1 MTDGHVLSPALT
13 VQDRG
18 DRRSPNKWGSLHVA
32 GPKWPIFREPG
43 VVTWL
48 GNIRN
53 NRKVNLSW
61 LSIRMSSS
69 AFDWRHYF
77 NEQIA
82 LAPSAEICGK
92 VNSLPMQKTI
102 YFK

>member
-18 DRRSPNKWGSLHVA
+18 DRRSPNKWGSLHEA

-53 NRKVNLSW
+53 K
-61 LSIRMSSS
+61 I
-69 AFDWRHYF
+69 
-77 NEQIA
+77 
-82 LAPSAEICGK
+82 GK
-92 VNSLPMQKTI
+92 VFEQLRPFWDHVYGKYI
-102 YFK
+102 YIYIYIYKR

>member
-1 MTDGHVLSPALT
+1 MTDGHVISPALT

-53 NRKVNLSW
+53 K
-61 LSIRMSSS
+61 I
-69 AFDWRHYF
+69 
-77 NEQIA
+77 
-82 LAPSAEICGK
+82 GK
-92 VNSLPMQKTI
+92 
-102 YFK
+102 